1 MLFESLGLKDRD
13 GESHHV
19 SNMAGGQTMIRLVAV
34 SMQCAC
40 PMGRLYL
47 AVTTRTAGAFT
58 PAAPSASVIAWV
70 RSK

>member
-1 MLFESLGLKDRD
+1 M

-34 SMQCAC
+34 SMQSAC
-40 PMGRLYL
+40 PMGHLYL